1 MRFGCVQSLLAPLLL
16 LLALPVG
23 LCGCLASQSEM
34 AAEDDPWR
42 RFSDRLGEAS
52 ALIHASSTPDDPV
65 TIADGYQILPRLLR
79 LAWEHAYEYA
89 DPAHPILFRS
99 TDAYL
104 TNGWQTN
111 DAVYETAIIDGTR
124 TYRLR
129 GRRGTAP
136 LLELTANEGFDGM
149 QGASRMVSSITEEG
163 LEVAADGSIDVLIG
177 PDVEPGKGL
186 RTTPRTNF
194 LFVRQYAHDW
204 SGVEAARL
212 SIEAVDEAGRVGLRP
227 SQAAPDV
234 EAVEEA
240 LTTTLDYLVGYLEA
254 YHARATGLLAI
265 ARNRMIDFDA
275 DGPDEGSTMP
285 AGHRF
290 GVAMFDI
297 GGHEAL
303 WVEFEPSEAPYWA
316 FQTGNFW
323 GETPAYRELAATTL
337 NDRAVVREPDGSV
350 RIVVI
355 QGRCPATLRNC
366 LTTVGRKVGSLIYR
380 QSRQLADFP
389 SFRTRVVDRASIET
403 HSTR

>member
-1 MRFGCVQSLLAPLLL
+1 M
-16 LLALPVG
+16 
-23 LCGCLASQSEM
+23 
-34 AAEDDPWR
+34 
-42 RFSDRLGEAS
+42 
-52 ALIHASSTPDDPV
+52 

-89 DPAHPILFRS
+89 DPDHPILFRS

-111 DAVYETAIIDGTR
+111 DALYESAIIDGTR

-149 QGASRMVSSITEEG
+149 QGASRMVSSITEQG
-163 LEVAADGSIDVLIG
+163 LVVAADGSIDVLIG
-177 PDVEPGKGL
+177 PDVEPGAGL

-194 LFVRQYAHDW
+194 VFLRQYAHDW
-204 SGVEAARL
+204 SGVEAATL
-212 SIEAVDEAGRVGLRP
+212 SIEAVEGVGRDGLRR

-234 EAVEEA
+234 EAIDLA

-254 YHARATGLLAI
+254 YHARSTGLLSI

-275 DGPDEGSTMP
+275 EGPDAGSTMP

-297 GGHEAL
+297 GEDEAL
-303 WVEFEPSEAPYWA
+303 VVEFEPRVAPYWA

-323 GETPAYRELAATTL
+323 GETPAYRELAETTL
-337 NDRAVVREPDGSV
+337 NDRAVVRESDGSV

-355 QGRCPATLRNC
+355 QGRCPDTLPNC
-366 LTTVGRKVGSLIYR
+366 LTTVGRKVGSLVYR

-389 SFRTRVVDRASIET
+389 SFRTRVVERAAIEAP
-403 HSTR
+403 SPR